1 MELSIDN
8 ETKQSI
14 EVSLINN
21 NYYSGYYYN
30 FNVSEETLYSYSIQD
45 ETIKK
50 YYGMDIN
57 KEHSAA
63 FSWKIIVDNKA
74 LYYKGEMIKKTG
86 LSSSFIDENT
96 KFYSSKEGELYI
108 VFEDEK
114 DSYKYY
120 FNNYLPKE
128 LKKSIYND
136 SLDRNLES
144 RYFISNNPNTTIDN
158 LDEFIQE
165 D

>member
-1 MELSIDN
+1 M
-8 ETKQSI
+8 
-14 EVSLINN
+14 
-21 NYYSGYYYN
+21 Y
-30 FNVSEETLYSYSIQD
+30 
-45 ETIKK
+45 ETILVS
-50 YYGMDIN
+50 YHEIETYL
-57 KEHSAA
+57 
-63 FSWKIIVDNKA
+63 DN
-74 LYYKGEMIKKTG
+74 
-86 LSSSFIDENT
+86 S

-108 VFEDEK
+108 VYEDEK
-114 DSYKYY
+114 DRYNYY

-158 LDEFIQE
+158 LDEFIQA